1 MMKYDN
7 ININIITHVDN
18 MLEDEIFRYIY
29 SDINF
34 IIILLCI

>member
-18 MLEDEIFRYIY
+18 MLDDEICQNR
-29 SDINF
+29 F
-34 IIILLCI
+34 ISIFT